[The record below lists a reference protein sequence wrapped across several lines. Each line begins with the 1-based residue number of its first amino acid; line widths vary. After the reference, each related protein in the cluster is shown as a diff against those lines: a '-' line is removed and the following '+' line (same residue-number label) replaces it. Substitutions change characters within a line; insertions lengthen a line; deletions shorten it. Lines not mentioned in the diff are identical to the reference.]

1 MLQLH
6 KTKFSLEGLSA
17 ILGII
22 VCKYVPF
29 PYIWGHLGTNLVPLK
44 LKPRTAKRLA
54 PYSNGIKFT
63 ADRRNPIAKRR
74 ACIVQKGIFTVS
86 AHNSVGPASQ
96 FSIMEHVRRLVLVP
110 EHMAEQRKKPLVP
123 PLTAQVSEIDSDMHT
138 LLERQDI
145 PVDKQAKLYDQSLQR
160 YLNFYDKRMNKPVKV
175 SVAQPPTTEEKRRGR
190 SKKGRRKKG

>member
-1 MLQLH
+1 
-6 KTKFSLEGLSA
+6 
-17 ILGII
+17 
-22 VCKYVPF
+22 
-29 PYIWGHLGTNLVPLK
+29 
-44 LKPRTAKRLA
+44 
-54 PYSNGIKFT
+54 
-63 ADRRNPIAKRR
+63 
-74 ACIVQKGIFTVS
+74 
-86 AHNSVGPASQ
+86 
-96 FSIMEHVRRLVLVP
+96 
-110 EHMAEQRKKPLVP
+110 MAEQRNKPLVP